1 MLINAYSKINLTLD
15 ITRKRSDGYH
25 DISTIMQSIALCDEI
40 ELTKNKDCKIK
51 ISCTKRGIPV
61 DERNSA
67 YKAARALLDYC
78 NITDMGVNIF
88 INKAIPV
95 EAGMGGGSADAAAVL
110 MGMNKL
116 FDLQLT
122 ESVLVDIAAGIG
134 ADVPFCLVGGT
145 KRCEG
150 IGDVMRD
157 VTPLPECFILIC
169 KPPIGVSTAL
179 AYSESDKYPQD
190 GSFMTPLMEK
200 ALETR
205 DLNKIVE
212 YIGNRFDDILQI
224 PDVQIIKSLMNEY
237 GAIKSS
243 MTGSGSAVFGIFT
256 DEIKIKE
263 AYNILKPYGDVFITK
278 PLTRE

>member
-51 ISCTKRGIPV
+51 ISCNKRGIPV

>member
-1 MLINAYSKINLTLD
+1 MIINAHAKINLTLD

-25 DISTIMQSIALCDEI
+25 DISTIMQSISLCDEL
-40 ELTKNKDCKIK
+40 ELAKNKDGKIK
-51 ISCTKRGIPV
+51 ISCNKRGIPT

-67 YKAARALLDYC
+67 YKAARAILDYC

-88 INKAIPV
+88 INKRVPV

-110 MGMNKL
+110 MAMNKL

-134 ADVPFCLVGGT
+134 ADVPFCLLGGT

-150 IGDVMRD
+150 IGDVMKD
-157 VTPLPECFILIC
+157 VSPLPDCLILIC
-169 KPPIGVSTAL
+169 KPPVGVSTAL

-200 ALETR
+200 ALETG
-205 DLNKIVE
+205 DINKVTE
-212 YIGNRFDDILQI
+212 CIGNRFDDILQI
-224 PDVQIIKSLMNEY
+224 PDVQIIKALMNEY

-256 DEIKIKE
+256 DEIKIQE
-263 AYNILKPYGDVFITK
+263 AYEIITNYGDVFITRPMTK
-278 PLTRE
+278 A